1 MKSDKHILIAEDDD
15 DINQLL
21 HKIVKTQ
28 GYTPK
33 SAFSGTEA
41 MLYLEKEKWD
51 LILLDLMLPGKSGEE
66 VLAGVAAHDL
76 APVIIISAKDAQET
90 KVEMLR
96 LGADDFITKPFDIE
110 EVSARIESVLR
121 RYQKSDAPD
130 TSEVLTF
137 KDIKVDPDARQVT
150 VGGAVLTL
158 TAREYKIIELLVRSP
173 DKVFSKANIFES
185 VWNQPFHG
193 DVNTVNVHV
202 SHLRTKLAAASPDE
216 TYIET
221 VWGLGYSMK
230 T

>member
-1 MKSDKHILIAEDDD
+1 MAKKILIAEDDN

-21 HKIVKTQ
+21 SKIIKKH
-28 GYTPK
+28 GFTPR
-33 SAFSGTEA
+33 SVYSGTEA
-41 MLYLEKEKWD
+41 TLYLEKEKWD
-51 LILLDLMLPGKSGEE
+51 LILLDLMLPGKSGENILLE
-66 VLAGVAAHDL
+66 AAGGIQT
-76 APVIIISAKDAQET
+76 PVIIISAKDAQKT

-121 RYQKSDAPD
+121 RYERSGIKDPA
-130 TSEVLTF
+130 EKLAF
-137 KDIKVDPDARQVT
+137 KDIIVDPEAMKVT
-150 VGGAVLTL
+150 VGGQALPL
-158 TAREYKIIELLVRSP
+158 TAREYRIIDLLVRSP

-185 VWNQPFHG
+185 VWKEPFHG

-202 SHLRTKLAAASPDE
+202 SHLRTKLAEANPDE

-221 VWGLGYSMK
+221 VWGMGYSMK

>member
-1 MKSDKHILIAEDDD
+1 MVKKILIAEDDD

-21 HKIVKTQ
+21 SKIIKKHRF
-28 GYTPK
+28 TPR
-33 SAFSGTEA
+33 SVYSGTEA

-51 LILLDLMLPGKSGEE
+51 LILLDLMLPGKSGEKILSE
-66 VLAGVAAHDL
+66 VADMIH
-76 APVIIISAKDAQET
+76 APVIIISAKDAQKT

-121 RYQKSDAPD
+121 RYERSGIKDQAEK
-130 TSEVLTF
+130 LTF
-137 KDIKVDPDARQVT
+137 KDITVDPDAMKVT
-150 VGGAVLTL
+150 VGGKILPL
-158 TAREYKIIELLVRSP
+158 TAREYRIINLLVRSP

-185 VWNQPFHG
+185 VWKEPFHG
-193 DVNTVNVHV
+193 DVNTVNVHM
-202 SHLRTKLAAASPDE
+202 SHLRTKLADANPDE

-221 VWGLGYSMK
+221 VWGMGYSMK